1 MGSTKTGKSR
11 VVPINPQVME
21 MLKQH
26 RLRMQE
32 LEMNTKSGLVFITPR
47 THQHLYDS
55 GLEQVWKRSLRRL
68 GLPIRRLYSQ
78 RHTFL
83 SHALALGN
91 SPADLAEVA
100 GHRTEQLLNTYA
112 KPTGRVLLPSW

>member
-1 MGSTKTGKSR
+1 
-11 VVPINPQVME
+11 

-32 LEMNTKSGLVFITPR
+32 LEMNTKSGLVFITLR

-55 GLEQVWKRSLRRL
+55 GLERVWKRSLRRL
-68 GLPIRRLYSQ
+68 GLPVRRLYSQ
-78 RHTFL
+78 CHTFL